1 MSTSDPTLFERLAKV
16 EPAKLARLL
25 VELAAQDQTI
35 LEQVQFL
42 LASGDTTAI
51 AKAVRST
58 LRAWKR
64 SPRFIQYQEA
74 FAFGEQLDR
83 LLDSVEDG
91 LLGPDPA
98 LALDLLEE
106 FLQSDR
112 WILERVDD
120 SAGCIGTAYR
130 RACQL
135 FARAAPGVA
144 SPAALAERIALLVE
158 KDDYGVRHSLLE
170 HVPQFLDSETI
181 ARLVDRW
188 RKQAAQGPGSRRDR
202 MPLLRIETLA
212 ASTGDP
218 QLYAE
223 AALEGRS
230 VEDQPVIGLQV
241 ARQFVL
247 AGRPAEALQ
256 YVSAE
261 DKVPPHCFDE
271 YAEILDRVYEALG
284 RTDHLREL
292 RKRHFLHRPDP
303 ERLERYLGGL
313 EAKERPTAKDLTRK
327 AVFFAEL
334 KEGEIAAQIILAE
347 PTAFRGEN
355 YPALLP
361 LSRSLEQGQPLAASI
376 VYRALL
382 EPILD
387 RAQSKAYPHAARYL
401 RRLGTLA
408 KKIRAWSPI
417 APHESYLQTLRARH
431 DRKRA
436 FWDQVVG

>member
-1 MSTSDPTLFERLAKV
+1 MSNSDPTLFERLAKV

-64 SPRFIQYQEA
+64 SPRFIHYQEA

-135 FARAAPGVA
+135 FARAAAGVA

-218 QLYAE
+218 QLYAD
-223 AALEGRS
+223 AALEGTS
-230 VEDQPVIGLQV
+230 IKDQPVISLQV

-247 AGRPAEALQ
+247 AGRPAESLRHQADAHAGDTAADAGRIAVFLDLHVVLARIEP
-256 YVSAE
+256 VSAGNHFQE
-261 DKVPPHCFDE
+261 QRVVGDRRCHRTGMIDGR
-271 YAEILDRVYEALG
+271 LDRHDAGIRYE
-284 RTDHLREL
+284 T
-292 RKRHFLHRPDP
+292 
-303 ERLERYLGGL
+303 
-313 EAKERPTAKDLTRK
+313 
-327 AVFFAEL
+327 V
-334 KEGEIAAQIILAE
+334 
-347 PTAFRGEN
+347 
-355 YPALLP
+355 
-361 LSRSLEQGQPLAASI
+361 
-376 VYRALL
+376 
-382 EPILD
+382 
-387 RAQSKAYPHAARYL
+387 
-401 RRLGTLA
+401 RRLHAVAAG
-408 KKIRAWSPI
+408 I
-417 APHESYLQTLRARH
+417 
-431 DRKRA
+431 
-436 FWDQVVG
+436 

>member
-1 MSTSDPTLFERLAKV
+1 
-16 EPAKLARLL
+16 
-25 VELAAQDQTI
+25 
-35 LEQVQFL
+35 
-42 LASGDTTAI
+42 
-51 AKAVRST
+51 
-58 LRAWKR
+58 
-64 SPRFIQYQEA
+64 
-74 FAFGEQLDR
+74 
-83 LLDSVEDG
+83 
-91 LLGPDPA
+91 
-98 LALDLLEE
+98 LEE

-144 SPAALAERIALLVE
+144 SPAALAKRIALLVE

-284 RTDHLREL
+284 RTDDLREL

-313 EAKERPTAKDLTRK
+313 EAKERPTAKDLMRQAVLSGDYDPTRK

-361 LSRSLEQGQPLAASI
+361 LARSLEQGQPLAASI

-382 EPILD
+382 ESILD

-401 RRLGTLA
+401 RRLGKLA
-408 KKIRAWSPI
+408 KKIPAWSPI
-417 APHESYLQTLRARH
+417 ATHESYLQTLRARH

-436 FWDQVVG
+436 FWAQVSPADP

>member
-1 MSTSDPTLFERLAKV
+1 MSNSDPTLFERLAKV

-35 LEQVQFL
+35 LEQVQLL
-42 LASGDTTAI
+42 LASGDTAAI

-64 SPRFIQYQEA
+64 SPRFIHYQEA

-135 FARAAPGVA
+135 FTRAAAGVA
-144 SPAALAERIALLVE
+144 SPSALAERIALLVE
-158 KDDYGVRHSLLE
+158 KDYYGVRHSLLE

-188 RKQAAQGPGSRRDR
+188 RKQAAQGSDSRRDR

-230 VEDQPVIGLQV
+230 VVRRKVIC
-241 ARQFVL
+241 
-247 AGRPAEALQ
+247 ES
-256 YVSAE
+256 VSAICE
-261 DKVPPHCFDE
+261 
-271 YAEILDRVYEALG
+271 
-284 RTDHLREL
+284 
-292 RKRHFLHRPDP
+292 
-303 ERLERYLGGL
+303 
-313 EAKERPTAKDLTRK
+313 
-327 AVFFAEL
+327 
-334 KEGEIAAQIILAE
+334 
-347 PTAFRGEN
+347 
-355 YPALLP
+355 
-361 LSRSLEQGQPLAASI
+361 
-376 VYRALL
+376 
-382 EPILD
+382 
-387 RAQSKAYPHAARYL
+387 
-401 RRLGTLA
+401 
-408 KKIRAWSPI
+408 
-417 APHESYLQTLRARH
+417 
-431 DRKRA
+431 
-436 FWDQVVG
+436 